1 MNNRPIEAAVLRR
14 QSHSIITNLI
24 TLNPVHFMS
33 LTATHG
39 LSVIIILEIL
49 DVTAIMKA
57 NYLHHLT
64 SIILVDVKS
73 D

>member
-14 QSHSIITNLI
+14 QSHFIITNLL
-24 TLNPVHFMS
+24 TLNPV
-33 LTATHG
+33 THG